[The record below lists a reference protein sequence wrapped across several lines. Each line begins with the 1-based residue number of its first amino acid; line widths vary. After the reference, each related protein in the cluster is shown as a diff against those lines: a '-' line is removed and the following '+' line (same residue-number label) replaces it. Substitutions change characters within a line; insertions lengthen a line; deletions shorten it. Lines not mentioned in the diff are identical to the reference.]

1 MSREGQI
8 DSEGRRLSTTV
19 WTALDRKAG
28 AIIELTVRQLK
39 NKTSTWTVMGVSVLL
54 LTLLSAFYVDSVREG
69 FESID
74 NDGDSV
80 DFDGDGYPLGQEMK
94 YGFSDYDNRE
104 YPGAA
109 LFIPEGQ
116 ISYWGTRAHSG
127 NHTWD
132 VYGPSIFTGSWEN
145 ISSYYAESGDECP
158 EIVGE
163 NLENREP
170 YGYSPFACTFAD
182 NSLYVQFLRF
192 DGNGTLAVSE
202 GWSADYGRT
211 TEAYYVAPDPPS
223 AYIDEDGLDWNPEN
237 PSESQGFDDDGDCT
251 QEDYYLPTGVQNNDE
266 NRNGI
271 ACDVRWIRGPDGS
284 VLQITADYLVDEDPV
299 DSELLGE
306 SSHRSFII
314 ATGKIAFAMIIGIFM
329 PLFLALG
336 LIRDESENGTLH
348 YLLSKPI
355 HRGEFIVYRL
365 SGYLI
370 FTGGFVLAMSL
381 IMAAVTVTLGPDGN
395 RLGDINVWFG
405 IGVVTVLSLAAYGS
419 IFNAMGLTSPK
430 YGVYFALVYGVY
442 EFAMAVMTL
451 FGADLVPII
460 SVSHWSLQM
469 IDAIVILAW
478 PDTIMLAQMA
488 TAFNLESGLSFF
500 WNPPVHTFGTDSAGL
515 AMGLSIVVL
524 LAFIT
529 LPVLIGQSI
538 FNRREID

>member
-1 MSREGQI
+1 
-8 DSEGRRLSTTV
+8 
-19 WTALDRKAG
+19 
-28 AIIELTVRQLK
+28 
-39 NKTSTWTVMGVSVLL
+39 
-54 LTLLSAFYVDSVREG
+54 
-69 FESID
+69 
-74 NDGDSV
+74 
-80 DFDGDGYPLGQEMK
+80 
-94 YGFSDYDNRE
+94 
-104 YPGAA
+104 
-109 LFIPEGQ
+109 
-116 ISYWGTRAHSG
+116 
-127 NHTWD
+127 
-132 VYGPSIFTGSWEN
+132 
-145 ISSYYAESGDECP
+145 
-158 EIVGE
+158 
-163 NLENREP
+163 
-170 YGYSPFACTFAD
+170 
-182 NSLYVQFLRF
+182 
-192 DGNGTLAVSE
+192 
-202 GWSADYGRT
+202 
-211 TEAYYVAPDPPS
+211 
-223 AYIDEDGLDWNPEN
+223 
-237 PSESQGFDDDGDCT
+237 
-251 QEDYYLPTGVQNNDE
+251 
-266 NRNGI
+266 
-271 ACDVRWIRGPDGS
+271 
-284 VLQITADYLVDEDPV
+284 
-299 DSELLGE
+299 
-306 SSHRSFII
+306 
-314 ATGKIAFAMIIGIFM
+314 M

-381 IMAAVTVTLGPDGN
+381 LMAAVTVTLGPDGN

-419 IFNAMGLTSPK
+419 IFNAMGLASPK

-488 TAFNLESGLSFF
+488 TAFNLESGLAFF
-500 WNPPVHTFGTDSAGL
+500 WNPPVHTFGTGSSAL
-515 AMGLSIVVL
+515 AMSLSVVVL

>member
-1 MSREGQI
+1 MSDKDQI
-8 DSEGRRLSTTV
+8 DSEGRRLAKTV

-28 AIIELTVRQLK
+28 AVIELTIRQLR
-39 NKTSTWTVMGVSVLL
+39 NKTSTWTVMGISVLL
-54 LTLLSAFYVDSVREG
+54 LTLLSAFYIDSVREG

-94 YGFSDYDNRE
+94 YGFSDFDDRE

-109 LFIPEGQ
+109 LFIPEDQ
-116 ISYWGTRAHSG
+116 IDYWGIRTHSG
-127 NHTWD
+127 NYTWD
-132 VYGPSIFTGSWEN
+132 VLGPSKFVGSWEN
-145 ISSYYAESGDECP
+145 IASTYAEYSDDCP
-158 EIVGE
+158 EIIGD
-163 NLENREP
+163 NLENTP
-170 YGYSPFACTFAD
+170 YGYSSFACTLAD

-192 DGNGTLAVSE
+192 DGNGTLAVAE
-202 GWSADYGRT
+202 GWNAVYGRT
-211 TEAYYVAPDPPS
+211 TESYYVAPDPPS
-223 AYIDEDGLDWNPEN
+223 AYIDEDGLDWDSDN

-251 QEDYYLPTGVQNNDE
+251 QEGYYLPTGSQNDDG
-266 NRNGI
+266 NRNGV
-271 ACDVRWIRGPDGS
+271 ACDVQWIRGPDGS
-284 VLQITADYLVDEDPV
+284 VLQINPDYLVDEDPV

-370 FTGGFVLAMSL
+370 LTGGFVLAMSL
-381 IMAAVTVTLGPDGN
+381 IMAIVTVTLGPEGN

-405 IGVVTVLSLAAYGS
+405 IGMVTVLSLAAYGS
-419 IFNAMGLTSPK
+419 IFNAMGLVSPK
-430 YGVYFALVYGVY
+430 YGVYLALVYGVY

-488 TAFNLESGLSFF
+488 SAFNLESGLAFF
-500 WNPPVHTFGTDSAGL
+500 WNPPVHTFGTGSTAL
-515 AMGLSIVVL
+515 AMSLSIFVL
-524 LAFIT
+524 LAFII
-529 LPVLIGQSI
+529 LPILIGQSI

>member
-1 MSREGQI
+1 MSKEDQI
-8 DSEGRRLSTTV
+8 DSEGRRLATTV

-54 LTLLSAFYVDSVREG
+54 LTLLSAFYIDSVREG

-94 YGFSDYDNRE
+94 YGSSDYDERE

-109 LFIPEGQ
+109 IFIPEDQ
-116 ISYWGTRAHSG
+116 INYWGVRTHSG
-127 NHTWD
+127 NYTWD
-132 VYGPSIFTGSWEN
+132 VYGPSKFTGSWEN
-145 ISSYYAESGDECP
+145 ISSNYAEYGDECP
-158 EIVGE
+158 EIIGE
-163 NLENREP
+163 DLANTP
-170 YGYSPFACTFAD
+170 YGYSSFACTLAD
-182 NSLYVQFLRF
+182 NSEYVQFLRF
-192 DGNGTLAVSE
+192 DGNGTLAVAE
-202 GWSADYGRT
+202 GWNAEYGRT
-211 TEAYYVAPDPPS
+211 TESYYVAPDPPS
-223 AYIDEDGLDWNPEN
+223 AYIDEDGLDWDSEN
-237 PSESQGFDDDGDCT
+237 PSQSQGFDDDGDCT
-251 QEDYYLPTGVQNNDE
+251 QEGYYLPTGNQNDDD
-266 NRNGI
+266 NRNGV
-271 ACDVRWIRGPDGS
+271 ACDVQWIRGPDGS
-284 VLQITADYLVDEDPV
+284 VLQINPDYLVDEDPV

-419 IFNAMGLTSPK
+419 IFNAMGLASPK
-430 YGVYFALVYGVY
+430 YGV
-442 EFAMAVMTL
+442 
-451 FGADLVPII
+451 
-460 SVSHWSLQM
+460 
-469 IDAIVILAW
+469 
-478 PDTIMLAQMA
+478 
-488 TAFNLESGLSFF
+488 
-500 WNPPVHTFGTDSAGL
+500 
-515 AMGLSIVVL
+515 
-524 LAFIT
+524 
-529 LPVLIGQSI
+529 
-538 FNRREID
+538 

>member
-1 MSREGQI
+1 MSRGDRI
-8 DSEGRRLSTTV
+8 DSEGRRLATTV

-54 LTLLSAFYVDSVREG
+54 LTLLSAFYIDSVREG

-94 YGFSDYDNRE
+94 YGSSDYDERE

-109 LFIPEGQ
+109 IFIPENQ
-116 ISYWGTRAHSG
+116 INYWGVRTHSG
-127 NHTWD
+127 NYTWQAS
-132 VYGPSIFTGSWEN
+132 GPSKFTGSWEN
-145 ISSYYAESGDECP
+145 ISTNYAEYGDECP
-158 EIVGE
+158 EIIGE
-163 NLENREP
+163 DLANTP
-170 YGYSPFACTFAD
+170 YGYSSFACTLAD
-182 NSLYVQFLRF
+182 NSVYVQFLRF
-192 DGNGTLAVSE
+192 DGNGTLAVAE
-202 GWSADYGRT
+202 GWNAEYGRT
-211 TEAYYVAPDPPS
+211 TESYYVAPDPPS
-223 AYIDEDGLDWNPEN
+223 AYIDEDGLD
-237 PSESQGFDDDGDCT
+237 
-251 QEDYYLPTGVQNNDE
+251 
-266 NRNGI
+266 
-271 ACDVRWIRGPDGS
+271 S
-284 VLQITADYLVDEDPV
+284 VLQINPDYLVDEDPV

-381 IMAAVTVTLGPDGN
+381 LMAAVTVTLGPDGN

-419 IFNAMGLTSPK
+419 IFNAMGLASPK

-488 TAFNLESGLSFF
+488 TAFNLESGLAFF
-500 WNPPVHTFGTDSAGL
+500 WNPPVHTFGTGSSAL
-515 AMGLSIVVL
+515 AMSLSVVVL

>member
-1 MSREGQI
+1 MSREDQI
-8 DSEGRRLSTTV
+8 DSEGRRLATTV

-54 LTLLSAFYVDSVREG
+54 LTLLSAFYIDSVREG

-80 DFDGDGYPLGQEMK
+80 DYDGDGYPLGQERK
-94 YGFSDYDNRE
+94 YGSSDFNPDE
-104 YPGAA
+104 YPGSG
-109 LFIPEGQ
+109 LFIPEGE
-116 ISYWGTRAHSG
+116 IYPAGTRSHTG
-127 NHTWD
+127 NHSWD
-132 VYGPSIFTGSWEN
+132 ADGPSLFSGSWDN
-145 ISSYYAESGDECP
+145 ILDHYPEADEPCP
-158 EIVGE
+158 EIIGE
-163 NLENREP
+163 DLENTP
-170 YGYSPFACTFAD
+170 YGWSPYSCVMANGD
-182 NSLYVQFLRF
+182 RYLQFLRF
-192 DGNGTLAVSE
+192 DGNGTLTVAQ
-202 GWSADYGRT
+202 GWYGIFGVT
-211 TEAYYVAPDPPS
+211 TERFQVAPDPPE
-223 AYIDEDGLDWNPEN
+223 AYIDEDGLDWDSGN
-237 PSESQGFDDDGDCT
+237 PSQSQGFDDDGDCT
-251 QEDYYLPTGVQNNDE
+251 QEGYYLPTGSQNDDD
-266 NRNGI
+266 NRNGV
-271 ACDVRWIRGPDGS
+271 ACDVQWIRGPDGS
-284 VLQITADYLVDEDPV
+284 VLQINPDYLVDEDPV

-381 IMAAVTVTLGPDGN
+381 IMAGVTVTLGPDGN

-419 IFNAMGLTSPK
+419 IFNAMGLASPK

-488 TAFNLESGLSFF
+488 TAFNLESGLAFF
-500 WNPPVHTFGTDSAGL
+500 WNPPVHTFGTGSSAL
-515 AMGLSIVVL
+515 AMGLSVVVL

>member
-1 MSREGQI
+1 MSDKDQI
-8 DSEGRRLSTTV
+8 DSEGRRLAKTV

-28 AIIELTVRQLK
+28 AVIELTIRQLR
-39 NKTSTWTVMGVSVLL
+39 NKTSTWTVMGISVLL
-54 LTLLSAFYVDSVREG
+54 LTLLSAFYIDSVREG

-94 YGFSDYDNRE
+94 YGFSDFDDRE

-109 LFIPEGQ
+109 LFIPEDQ
-116 ISYWGTRAHSG
+116 IDYWGIRTHSG
-127 NHTWD
+127 NYTWD
-132 VYGPSIFTGSWEN
+132 VLGPSKFVGSWEN
-145 ISSYYAESGDECP
+145 IASTYAEYSDDCP
-158 EIVGE
+158 EIIGD
-163 NLENREP
+163 NLENTP
-170 YGYSPFACTFAD
+170 YGYSSFACTLAD

-192 DGNGTLAVSE
+192 DGNGTLAVAE
-202 GWSADYGRT
+202 GWNAVYGRT
-211 TEAYYVAPDPPS
+211 TESYYVAPDPPS
-223 AYIDEDGLDWNPEN
+223 AYIDEDGLDWDSNN

-251 QEDYYLPTGVQNNDE
+251 QEGYYLPTGSQNDDG
-266 NRNGI
+266 NRNGV
-271 ACDVRWIRGPDGS
+271 ACDVQWIRGPDGS
-284 VLQITADYLVDEDPV
+284 VLQINPDYLVDEDPV

-370 FTGGFVLAMSL
+370 LTGGFVLAMSL
-381 IMAAVTVTLGPDGN
+381 IMAIVTVTLGPEGN

-405 IGVVTVLSLAAYGS
+405 IGMVTVLSLAAYGS
-419 IFNAMGLTSPK
+419 IFNAMGLVSPK
-430 YGVYFALVYGVY
+430 YGVYLALVYGVY

-488 TAFNLESGLSFF
+488 SAFNLESGLAFF
-500 WNPPVHTFGTDSAGL
+500 WNPPVHTFGTGSTAL
-515 AMGLSIVVL
+515 AMSLSIFVL
-524 LAFIT
+524 LAFII
-529 LPVLIGQSI
+529 LPILIGQSI

>member
-1 MSREGQI
+1 MSRKDQI
-8 DSEGRRLSTTV
+8 DSEGRRLATTV

-54 LTLLSAFYVDSVREG
+54 LTLLSAFYIDAVRQG

-94 YGFSDYDNRE
+94 YGSSDYDDRE
-104 YPGAA
+104 FPGAA
-109 LFIPEGQ
+109 IFIPEDQ
-116 ISYWGTRAHSG
+116 INYWGVRTHSG
-127 NHTWD
+127 NYTWD
-132 VYGPSIFTGSWEN
+132 VFGPSKFTGNWEN
-145 ISSYYAESGDECP
+145 AAYNFDGSNDECP
-158 EIVGE
+158 EIIGE
-163 NLENREP
+163 NLENTP
-170 YGYSPFACTFAD
+170 YGYSSFACTLAD

-192 DGNGTLAVSE
+192 DGNGTLAVAE
-202 GWSADYGRT
+202 GWNAEYGRT
-211 TEAYYVAPDPPS
+211 TESYYVPPDPPS
-223 AYIDEDGLDWNPEN
+223 AYIDEDGLDWDSED
-237 PSESQGFDDDGDCT
+237 PSQSQGFDDDGDCT
-251 QEDYYLPTGVQNNDE
+251 QENYYLPTGNQNNDE

-271 ACDVRWIRGPDGS
+271 ACDVQWIRGPDGS
-284 VLQITADYLVDEDPV
+284 VLQINKDEFVDEDPV

-314 ATGKIAFAMIIGIFM
+314 ATGKIAFAMIIGIFL

-365 SGYLI
+365 TGYLI

-381 IMAAVTVTLGPDGN
+381 IMALITVTIGPDGN

-405 IGVVTVLSLAAYGS
+405 IGIVTVLSLAAYGS
-419 IFNAMGLTSPK
+419 IFNAMGLISPK

-488 TAFNLESGLSFF
+488 TAFNLESGLAFF
-500 WNPPVHTFGTDSAGL
+500 WNPPVHTFGTGSSAL
-515 AMGLSIVVL
+515 ALSLSVIVL
-524 LAFIT
+524 LVFIT
-529 LPVLIGQSI
+529 FPILIGQSI

>member
-1 MSREGQI
+1 MNRKDQI
-8 DSEGRRLSTTV
+8 DSQGRRLSATV

-54 LTLLSAFYVDSVREG
+54 LTLLSAFYIDSVREG

-80 DFDGDGYPLGQEMK
+80 DYDGDGYPLGQERK
-94 YGFSDYDNRE
+94 YGSSDFNPDE
-104 YPGAA
+104 YPGSG
-109 LFIPEGQ
+109 LFIPEGE
-116 ISYWGTRAHSG
+116 IYPAGTRSHTG
-127 NHTWD
+127 NHSWHAD
-132 VYGPSIFTGSWEN
+132 GPSLFSGSWDN
-145 ISSYYAESGDECP
+145 ILDYYPEADEPCP
-158 EIVGE
+158 EIIGE
-163 NLENREP
+163 DLENTP
-170 YGYSPFACTFAD
+170 YGWSPYSCVMANGD
-182 NSLYVQFLRF
+182 RYLQFLMF
-192 DGNGTLAVSE
+192 DGNGTLTVAQ
-202 GWSADYGRT
+202 GWYGIFGFT
-211 TEAYYVAPDPPS
+211 TERFQVAPDPPE
-223 AYIDEDGLDWNPEN
+223 AYIDEDGLDWDSEN
-237 PSESQGFDDDGDCT
+237 PSQSQGFDDDGDCT
-251 QEDYYLPTGVQNNDE
+251 QEGYYLPTGSQNDDD
-266 NRNGI
+266 NRNGV
-271 ACDVRWIRGPDGS
+271 ACDVQWIRGPDGS
-284 VLQITADYLVDEDPV
+284 VLQINPDYLVDEDPV

-419 IFNAMGLTSPK
+419 IFNAMGLASPK

-488 TAFNLESGLSFF
+488 TAFNLESGLAFF
-500 WNPPVHTFGTDSAGL
+500 WNPPLHTFGTGSSAL
-515 AMGLSIVVL
+515 AMGLSVVVL

>member
-1 MSREGQI
+1 MSDKDQI
-8 DSEGRRLSTTV
+8 DSEGRRLAKTV

-28 AIIELTVRQLK
+28 AVIELTIRQLR
-39 NKTSTWTVMGVSVLL
+39 NKTSTWTVMGISVLL
-54 LTLLSAFYVDSVREG
+54 LTLLSAFYIDSVREG

-80 DFDGDGYPLGQEMK
+80 DFDGDGYPLGQEMM
-94 YGFSDYDNRE
+94 YGLSEFDDRE

-109 LFIPEGQ
+109 RFIPEDQ
-116 ISYWGTRAHSG
+116 IDYWGIRTHSG
-127 NHTWD
+127 NYTWD
-132 VYGPSIFTGSWEN
+132 VLGPSKFVGSWEN
-145 ISSYYAESGDECP
+145 IASTYAEYSDDCP
-158 EIVGE
+158 EIIGD
-163 NLENREP
+163 NLENTP
-170 YGYSPFACTFAD
+170 YGYSSFACTLAD

-192 DGNGTLAVSE
+192 DGNGTLAVAE
-202 GWSADYGRT
+202 GWNAVYGRT
-211 TEAYYVAPDPPS
+211 TESYYVAPDPPS
-223 AYIDEDGLDWNPEN
+223 AYIDEDGLDWDSDN

-251 QEDYYLPTGVQNNDE
+251 QEGYYLPTGSQNDDG
-266 NRNGI
+266 NRNGV
-271 ACDVRWIRGPDGS
+271 ACDVQWIRGPDGS
-284 VLQITADYLVDEDPV
+284 VLQINPDYLVDEDPV

-314 ATGKIAFAMIIGIFM
+314 ATGKIAFAMIIVIFM

-370 FTGGFVLAMSL
+370 LTGGFVLAMSL
-381 IMAAVTVTLGPDGN
+381 IMAIVTVTLGPEGN

-405 IGVVTVLSLAAYGS
+405 IGMVTVLSLAAYGS
-419 IFNAMGLTSPK
+419 IFNAMGLVSPK
-430 YGVYFALVYGVY
+430 YGVYLALVYGVY

-469 IDAIVILAW
+469 IEAIVILAW

-488 TAFNLESGLSFF
+488 SAFNLESGLAFF
-500 WNPPVHTFGTDSAGL
+500 WNPPVHTFGTGSTAL
-515 AMGLSIVVL
+515 AMSLSIFVL
-524 LAFIT
+524 LAFII
-529 LPVLIGQSI
+529 LPILIGQSI